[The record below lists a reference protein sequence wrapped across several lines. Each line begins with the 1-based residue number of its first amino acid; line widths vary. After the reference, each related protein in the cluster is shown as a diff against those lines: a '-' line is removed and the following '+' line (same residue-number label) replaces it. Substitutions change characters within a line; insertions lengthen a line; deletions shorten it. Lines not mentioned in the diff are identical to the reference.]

1 MLQRVTELRDEHLYS
16 QGLEW
21 PDGDFCPICSLPIPF
36 QMEDHSGFYC
46 CCVKMVCNG
55 CKSAAEKKGMVDCPF
70 CRTPLPSND
79 ADIWQWFRH
88 GW

>member
-1 MLQRVTELRDEHLYS
+1 MGTSVRSVL
-16 QGLEW
+16 
-21 PDGDFCPICSLPIPF
+21 CPFRFKWKIIWDSIAA
-36 QMEDHSGFYC
+36 
-46 CCVKMVCNG
+46 G